1 MTYTVEAVS
10 AAMELLFLVAQE
22 PGLGVTELA
31 KRSGTTKAR
40 AFRLL
45 GTLEECGMVRRKE
58 PLATY
63 SLGYKALFIG
73 TAAQE
78 QVNLTHLAQLRLPEI
93 GQKCNESVL
102 LRVREGLETICIAW
116 WDAPNAIR
124 VHHQMGDRRPLYGG
138 ASSKLLLAYAPP
150 DVQEKVLSGKREQFT
165 DNTIISRSQLEK
177 ELSKIREQGYSISSG
192 EKVEGTVAAAAPIRD
207 ATGNVIAS
215 LSMTAPASRVSKEQL
230 PRYVKLL
237 VEGAEAFS
245 VDLGYIQKRHA

>member
-10 AAMELLFLVAQE
+10 AAMELLFLVAQQ

-45 GTLEECGMVRRKE
+45 GTLEQSGLVRRKE

-78 QVNLTHLAQLRLPEI
+78 QVNVTHLAQFHLPEI
-93 GQKCNESVL
+93 GQRCNESVL
-102 LRVREGLETICIAW
+102 VRVRDGLETVCVAW

-124 VHHQMGDRRPLYGG
+124 VHTQMGDRRPLYVG
-138 ASSKLLLAYAPP
+138 ASGKLLLAYAPA
-150 DVQEKVLSGKREQFT
+150 DIQEKVLSAERTAFT
-165 DNTIISRSQLEK
+165 GNTIIKRSQLEK
-177 ELSKIREQGYSISSG
+177 ELNAIRDQGYSVSFG
-192 EKVEGTVAAAAPIRD
+192 EKVADTIAAAAPIRD
-207 ATGNVIAS
+207 ASGNVIAS
-215 LSMTAPASRVSKEQL
+215 LSMTAPASRRVSNRSNGRIFASRAAAMSK
-230 PRYVKLL
+230 PPP
-237 VEGAEAFS
+237 
-245 VDLGYIQKRHA
+245 